1 MMTADTSEHDATYM
15 RMALAK
21 AREGIARGQQPF
33 GGCVV
38 RHGTVLACLYNS
50 VHESGD
56 ITAHPEINA
65 VREACRTLGTLD
77 LSGCVLYATCEPCP
91 MCFTAAHMARVDRIL
106 YGVSLAEA
114 RQYGFGRFPVSN
126 TVLKEL
132 AHSPVE
138 VIGGFLR
145 EESMALLQAWA
156 EQHAAKREE
165 ARG

>member
-1 MMTADTSEHDATYM
+1 MAAYTSEQDAIYM
-15 RMALAK
+15 RLALAK
-21 AREGIARGQQPF
+21 AREGIERGQQPF
-33 GGCVV
+33 GGCLV

-50 VHESGD
+50 VRASGD

-77 LSGCVLYATCEPCP
+77 LSGCVMYATCEPCP
-91 MCFTAAHMARVDRIL
+91 MCFTAAHMARVDRIM

-126 TVLKEL
+126 SVLKEL

-145 EESMALLQAWA
+145 EESMALLRLWT
-156 EQHAAKREE
+156 EQHAAPGGRN
-165 ARG
+165 